1 MKFSVLALDLF
12 EREVHLRMPFRF
24 GIVTLREAPQA
35 FVRAR
40 VRLENGAE
48 AEGGAAELLAPKW
61 FDKNPTLSNEQNFDQ
76 LRKALSLAAAAY
88 LAGGTN
94 SAYGHFRAHYGEQ
107 IAAGARLGL
116 NRLTA
121 CFGPALVDRAL
132 LDALCRALGIS
143 FYDAI
148 RGNLPAIDVPTTFL
162 NALQPAARI
171 AARHT
176 VGLTDPITAAEAR
189 PKVDDGLPESLEEVL
204 ERYGH
209 RWFKL
214 KIGGEVRHDVKRLR
228 SIAAVLDRIPE
239 PYFATLD
246 GNEQYEHV
254 SAVLDLWHTLK
265 TEPRLSRLVSSII
278 FIEQPIKRQNALA
291 ADIAPLAAERPV
303 IIDESDDTLEAFA
316 RARAL
321 GYTGVSSKSCKGL
334 YKSLLNAARC
344 HEWNRE
350 EGRERYFLSGED
362 LTMQAGLA
370 VQQDL
375 ALVSILGLSHVE
387 RNGHHYVNGMAAL
400 PQDEQARFL
409 AAHPDLYERSH
420 GAVRLRIVRGELS
433 IASLDC
439 PGFASGAL
447 PDWDTMKEMKTQ

>member
-148 RGNLPAIDVPTTFL
+148 RGNLPAIDVPATFL

>member
-148 RGNLPAIDVPTTFL
+148 RGNLPAIDVPAAFL

-265 TEPRLSRLVSSII
+265 TEPRLSRLVSSIV